1 MKGFC
6 LMFGGQLLDLLREV
20 EVEEGVEVEEEL
32 KVVEEELKV
41 EVEESLRGGQL
52 RALPLETFLPSCL
65 CDILTVTT

>member
-20 EVEEGVEVEEEL
+20 EDEEGVEVEEEL

-41 EVEESLRGGQL
+41 
-52 RALPLETFLPSCL
+52 
-65 CDILTVTT
+65 